1 MILKSPL
8 TFPTQQK
15 YKAANE
21 TLEGIEMSVGLD
33 ARDHLAEDETTNPS
47 CCRVTRSGCLTMR
60 SIRSLVYCLMKVRS
74 SLSEIGGDHIGG
86 EDARPS
92 SAKGK
97 GDGHAKDDE
106 EVVKS
111 DLPHVSAGLPGDGIT
126 YVNDDGKEVKIDKA
140 GRPYSGGLVVF
151 INAEWAMMRKY
162 YTEEEKAEVKGG
174 GKKKK
179 EEPKSKGSEIST
191 PAEAQTLQMP
201 GAKRLRN
208 RWGGI
213 DWQYNWGLRKNVS
226 KIKNPQDGKHLA
238 ELDWVRIIVNPVDG
252 VVILMDS
259 KKSQDVLRQS
269 VQLEKEYG
277 CLVVIYAWKFIS
289 EERARPTPNWTKA
302 VASIIAR
309 HEDEAELLSG
319 PDPTDDMPT
328 DFTWYEWE
336 ESAEVVS
343 GKVPLAL
350 SAIGEE
356 GNAKKYPSMP
366 CVTSELIQHREK
378 AVKVVRFFDALV
390 SRPVGRKEMLTNP
403 DALASMK
410 KEWSGLIDQ
419 VVFDLDAVREY
430 DAVAKEAKAKGE
442 EVHMAR
448 AHGIC
453 VEKHSQLP
461 VGDPKRKF
469 KGRGVLLGNQVK
481 NQSFEAAMFQD
492 LGNSPASFEAS
503 RWADFLGCHDGWDV
517 QMADAVQAYIQA
529 TLRGTPCWIELPPE
543 AVPSECN
550 WGKYRRPVVALG
562 KALYG
567 HPDAGT
573 FWEQHC
579 DESVRAVGFEPIGE
593 EWPSVYIHEKLQL
606 VLVVYVDDFKM
617 AGPQKNLAQGWSM
630 LRTRLKIEPETG
642 LDMYLGCNQSKG
654 TVTLGN
660 GHRVTTVTYDMEH
673 RYLEVAGDVKLNK
686 VVTSGTHEE
695 TKDHVSRR
703 PAKEGPS
710 VVCNWCN
717 NLVPT
722 DGSALKPDQREGT
735 PELAM
740 KEPVRGH
747 LAPHAASVLMKL
759 LYGARIARFDL
770 LRQVNRLARNVHRW
784 TDSDDRGL
792 HHLMCC
798 VHHTKHWRMVGWV
811 GDPMDDVHLALYADA
826 DFAGCVESLR
836 STSGGHLN
844 LQGPNTR
851 FPLSGSSKRQS
862 C

>member
-1 MILKSPL
+1 
-8 TFPTQQK
+8 
-15 YKAANE
+15 
-21 TLEGIEMSVGLD
+21 MS
-33 ARDHLAEDETTNPS
+33 
-47 CCRVTRSGCLTMR
+47 
-60 SIRSLVYCLMKVRS
+60 
-74 SLSEIGGDHIGG
+74 
-86 EDARPS
+86 
-92 SAKGK
+92 
-97 GDGHAKDDE
+97 
-106 EVVKS
+106 
-111 DLPHVSAGLPGDGIT
+111 
-126 YVNDDGKEVKIDKA
+126 
-140 GRPYSGGLVVF
+140 
-151 INAEWAMMRKY
+151 KY
-162 YTEEEKAEVKGG
+162 YTKEEKAEVKGG
-174 GKKKK
+174 GKRK
-179 EEPKSKGSEIST
+179 EEDPKSKESEISA
-191 PAEAQTLQMP
+191 PAEARTLQMP
-201 GAKRLRN
+201 SGKRIRAMLRN
-208 RWGGI
+208 RWGGVE
-213 DWQYNWGLRKNVS
+213 WQYNWGLRKNIS
-226 KIKNPQDGKHLA
+226 KIKNPMDGKHLA
-238 ELDWVRIIVNPVDG
+238 ELEWVRIVVNPVDG
-252 VVILMDS
+252 VVVLMDS
-259 KKSQDVLRQS
+259 KQSQDVMRRN
-269 VQLEKEYG
+269 VQLEKEFE
-277 CLVVIYAWKFIS
+277 CLVVIYAWKFKS
-289 EERARPTPNWTKA
+289 EERSKSTPNWTKA
-302 VASIIAR
+302 VASVMEG
-309 HEDEAELLSG
+309 HKDEAETASG
-319 PDPTDDMPT
+319 MDPSVDESTDL
-328 DFTWYEWE
+328 TWYEWE
-336 ESAEVVS
+336 ESAEIVS
-343 GKVPLAL
+343 GKVPLAMP
-350 SAIGEE
+350 AIGEDGE
-356 GNAKKYPSMP
+356 AKKYPSMP
-366 CVTSELIQHREK
+366 CVNSERIQHREK

-419 VVFDLDAVREY
+419 GVFDLGAVREY
-430 DAVAKEAKAKGE
+430 DAVAREAKAKGE
-442 EVHMAR
+442 EIHMAR

-543 AVPSECN
+543 AVPSECR
-550 WGKYRRPVVALG
+550 WDKYRRPVVPLR

-606 VLVVYVDDFKM
+606 VLVVCVDDFKM

-654 TVTLGN
+654 NVTLGN
-660 GHRVTTVTYDMEH
+660 GHRVTTVTYDMEQFLRSCVD

-686 VVTSGTHEE
+686 VVTPELHEE
-695 TKDHVSRR
+695 TKNHVSRK
-703 PAKEGPS
+703 PAREGPS

-722 DGSALKPDQREGT
+722 DGSATVPDQRGGT

-792 HHLMCC
+792 HHLMCY

-826 DFAGCVESLR
+826 DFAGCIDSLR

-844 LQGPNTR
+844 IQGPFR
-851 FPLSGSSKRQS
+851 CLAALKDRVV
-862 C
+862 

>member
-1 MILKSPL
+1 M
-8 TFPTQQK
+8 
-15 YKAANE
+15 
-21 TLEGIEMSVGLD
+21 
-33 ARDHLAEDETTNPS
+33 PS
-47 CCRVTRSGCLTMR
+47 GKRVR
-60 SIRSLVYCLMKVRS
+60 
-74 SLSEIGGDHIGG
+74 
-86 EDARPS
+86 
-92 SAKGK
+92 
-97 GDGHAKDDE
+97 
-106 EVVKS
+106 
-111 DLPHVSAGLPGDGIT
+111 
-126 YVNDDGKEVKIDKA
+126 
-140 GRPYSGGLVVF
+140 
-151 INAEWAMMRKY
+151 AM
-162 YTEEEKAEVKGG
+162 
-174 GKKKK
+174 
-179 EEPKSKGSEIST
+179 
-191 PAEAQTLQMP
+191 
-201 GAKRLRN
+201 LRN
-208 RWGGI
+208 RWGGVE
-213 DWQYNWGLRKNVS
+213 WQYNWGLRKNIS
-226 KIKNPQDGKHLA
+226 KIKNPMDGKHLA
-238 ELDWVRIIVNPVDG
+238 ELEWVRIVVNPVDG
-252 VVILMDS
+252 VVVLMDS
-259 KKSQDVLRQS
+259 KQSQDVMRRN
-269 VQLEKEYG
+269 VQLEKEFE
-277 CLVVIYAWKFIS
+277 CLVVIYAWRFKS
-289 EERARPTPNWTKA
+289 EERSKSTPNWTKA
-302 VASIIAR
+302 VASVMES
-309 HEDEAELLSG
+309 HKDEAETASG
-319 PDPTDDMPT
+319 MDPSVDESTDL
-328 DFTWYEWE
+328 TWYEWE
-336 ESAEVVS
+336 ESAEIVS
-343 GKVPLAL
+343 GKVPLAMPV
-350 SAIGEE
+350 IGEDGE
-356 GNAKKYPSMP
+356 AKKYPSMP
-366 CVTSELIQHREK
+366 CVNSERIQHREK

-419 VVFDLDAVREY
+419 GVFDLGAVREY
-430 DAVAKEAKAKGE
+430 DAVAREAKAKGE
-442 EVHMAR
+442 EIHMAR

-543 AVPSECN
+543 AVPSECR
-550 WGKYRRPVVALG
+550 WDKYRRPVVPLR

-593 EWPSVYIHEKLQL
+593 EWPSVYIHEKLRL

-654 TVTLGN
+654 NVTLGN
-660 GHRVTTVTYDMEH
+660 GHRVTTVTYDMEQFLRSCVD

-686 VVTSGTHEE
+686 VVTPELHEE
-695 TKDHVSRR
+695 TKNHVSRK
-703 PAKEGPS
+703 PAREGPS

-722 DGSALKPDQREGT
+722 DGSATVPDQRGGT

-792 HHLMCC
+792 HHLMCY

-811 GDPMDDVHLALYADA
+811 GDPIDDVHLALYADA
-826 DFAGCVESLR
+826 DFAGCIDLAAFHLR
-836 STSGGHLN
+836 WTLEY
-844 LQGPNTR
+844 TR
-851 FPLSGSSKRQS
+851 A
-862 C
+862 

>member
-1 MILKSPL
+1 M
-8 TFPTQQK
+8 
-15 YKAANE
+15 
-21 TLEGIEMSVGLD
+21 V
-33 ARDHLAEDETTNPS
+33 ARRRKKNP
-47 CCRVTRSGCLTMR
+47 R
-60 SIRSLVYCLMKVRS
+60 
-74 SLSEIGGDHIGG
+74 
-86 EDARPS
+86 
-92 SAKGK
+92 
-97 GDGHAKDDE
+97 AKDL
-106 EVVKS
+106 K
-111 DLPHVSAGLPGDGIT
+111 L
-126 YVNDDGKEVKIDKA
+126 
-140 GRPYSGGLVVF
+140 
-151 INAEWAMMRKY
+151 
-162 YTEEEKAEVKGG
+162 
-174 GKKKK
+174 
-179 EEPKSKGSEIST
+179 
-191 PAEAQTLQMP
+191 
-201 GAKRLRN
+201 
-208 RWGGI
+208 
-213 DWQYNWGLRKNVS
+213 
-226 KIKNPQDGKHLA
+226 
-238 ELDWVRIIVNPVDG
+238 
-252 VVILMDS
+252 
-259 KKSQDVLRQS
+259 LRQ
-269 VQLEKEYG
+269 LKRRR
-277 CLVVIYAWKFIS
+277 CRCPVVREFEQCVETAGVEWNGSTIGDWTS
-289 EERARPTPNWTKA
+289 NWTKA
-302 VASIIAR
+302 VASVIER
-309 HEDEAELLSG
+309 QKDEAELISG
-319 PDPTDDMPT
+319 TGLADDTPT

-350 SAIGEE
+350 PAVREDGE
-356 GNAKKYPSMP
+356 AKKYPSMP
-366 CVTSELIQHREK
+366 CVTSELIQHRQK
-378 AVKVVRFFDALV
+378 AEKVVRFFDALV
-390 SRPVGRKEMLTNP
+390 SRPAGRKEMLTNP

-419 VVFDLDAVREY
+419 GVFDLGAVREY
-430 DAVAKEAKAKGE
+430 DSVAKEAKAKGE
-442 EVHMAR
+442 ETNMAR

-503 RWADFLGCHDGWDV
+503 RWADLLGCHDGWDV

-550 WGKYRRPVVALG
+550 WGKYRRPVVPLR

-593 EWPSVYIHEKLQL
+593 EWPSVYIHERLQL

-617 AGPQKNLAQGWSM
+617 AGPKKNLAQGWSM

-642 LDMYLGCNQSKG
+642 LDMYLGCNQTKG
-654 TVTLGN
+654 NVTLGN
-660 GHRVTTVTYDMEH
+660 GHRVTTVTYDMEQFLRSCVD
-673 RYLEVAGDVKLNK
+673 RYLVKLNR
-686 VVTSGTHEE
+686 VVTPEIHEE
-695 TKDHVSRR
+695 TKNHVSRK

-722 DGSALKPDQREGT
+722 DGPATMPDQRGGT

-759 LYGARIARFDL
+759 LYGARIACFDL
-770 LRQVNRLARNVHRW
+770 LRQVNRLARNVHKW

-792 HHLMCC
+792 HHLMCY

-844 LQGPNTR
+844 IQGPNTR
-851 FPLSGSSKRQS
+851 FPLSGSSKRQGCVS
-862 C
+862 HSTPEAEIVAADVAMRAMGTRALKLLQRILKKSPNFVFYDDNKAMIGVVRSGRNPTMRHLERSHGVCISWMHEMFTRDYMHLAYEVTDRMAADIYTKATRVCCLTRIPSRRSHLRVIP

>member
-1 MILKSPL
+1 M
-8 TFPTQQK
+8 Q
-15 YKAANE
+15 
-21 TLEGIEMSVGLD
+21 SVWMHVTAD
-33 ARDHLAEDETTNPS
+33 LAGDED
-47 CCRVTRSGCLTMR
+47 V
-60 SIRSLVYCLMKVRS
+60 
-74 SLSEIGGDHIGG
+74 
-86 EDARPS
+86 RPS
-92 SAKGK
+92 SSKGK
-97 GDGHAKDDE
+97 GDGYSKGDE
-106 EVVKS
+106 KVTKS
-111 DLPHVSAGLPGDGIT
+111 DLPHVSVGLPGDGIT

-140 GRPYSGGLVVF
+140 GRPYPVGKDGFRLMKTSRPPEF
-151 INAEWAMMRKY
+151 TPEEWKMMSKY
-162 YTEEEKAEVKGG
+162 YTKEEKAEVKGG
-174 GKKKK
+174 GKRK
-179 EEPKSKGSEIST
+179 EEDPKSKESEISA
-191 PAEAQTLQMP
+191 PAEARTLQMP
-201 GAKRLRN
+201 SGKRIRAMLRN

-213 DWQYNWGLRKNVS
+213 EWQYNWGLRKNIS
-226 KIKNPQDGKHLA
+226 KIKNPMDGKHLA
-238 ELDWVRIIVNPVDG
+238 ELEWARIVVNPVDG
-252 VVILMDS
+252 VVVLMDS
-259 KKSQDVLRQS
+259 KQSQDVMRRN
-269 VQLEKEYG
+269 VQLEKEFE
-277 CLVVIYAWKFIS
+277 CLVVIYASKFKS
-289 EERARPTPNWTKA
+289 EEQSRSTPNWTKA
-302 VASIIAR
+302 AASVMES
-309 HEDEAELLSG
+309 HKDEAETASG
-319 PDPTDDMPT
+319 TDPSVDESTDL
-328 DFTWYEWE
+328 TWYEWE
-336 ESAEVVS
+336 ESAEIIS
-343 GKVPLAL
+343 GKVPLAMP
-350 SAIGEE
+350 AIGEDGE
-356 GNAKKYPSMP
+356 AKKYPSMP
-366 CVTSELIQHREK
+366 CVSSERIQHREK

-419 VVFDLDAVREY
+419 GVFDLGAVREY
-430 DAVAKEAKAKGE
+430 DAVAREAKAKGE
-442 EVHMAR
+442 EIHMAR

-543 AVPSECN
+543 AVPSECR
-550 WGKYRRPVVALG
+550 WDKYRRPVVPLR

-654 TVTLGN
+654 NVTLGN
-660 GHRVTTVTYDMEH
+660 GHRVTTVTYDMEQFLRSCVD

-686 VVTSGTHEE
+686 VVTPELHEE
-695 TKDHVSRR
+695 TKNHVSRK
-703 PAKEGPS
+703 PAREGPS

-722 DGSALKPDQREGT
+722 DGSATVPDQRGGT

-740 KEPVRGH
+740 KEPPCSACR
-747 LAPHAASVLMKL
+747 
-759 LYGARIARFDL
+759 
-770 LRQVNRLARNVHRW
+770 
-784 TDSDDRGL
+784 
-792 HHLMCC
+792 
-798 VHHTKHWRMVGWV
+798 
-811 GDPMDDVHLALYADA
+811 
-826 DFAGCVESLR
+826 
-836 STSGGHLN
+836 
-844 LQGPNTR
+844 
-851 FPLSGSSKRQS
+851 
-862 C
+862 